1 MAGTVVPVGAAVT
14 ETVGICVADGPGAG
28 VVVADGEGAGVVLA
42 EGLGVSEGTG
52 IWVGARG
59 LGEAVVGVGS
69 CEDGGG
75 EAQAK
80 ETAARHA
87 LAANAVPS
95 CLMPARI
102 RIR

>member
-1 MAGTVVPVGAAVT
+1 MAGTVVAEGAAVT
-14 ETVGICVADGPGAG
+14 ATVGIGVADGAGAG
-28 VVVADGEGAGVVLA
+28 VVVA

-52 IWVGARG
+52 SWVGAKG
-59 LGEAVVGVGS
+59 LGVAAVGVGS
-69 CEDGGG
+69 CVGGG
-75 EAQAK
+75 GGVQAK
-80 ETAARHA
+80 TTAARHA

>member
-1 MAGTVVPVGAAVT
+1 MAGTVVAVGVAVT
-14 ETVGICVADGPGAG
+14 PTVGIGVADGAGAG
-28 VVVADGEGAGVVLA
+28 VVVA

-75 EAQAK
+75 GVQAK
-80 ETAARHA
+80 MTAARHA